1 MFLSS
6 LLHIVLPMFYK
17 LLPFDANKTKTC
29 AQYAF
34 AVTWGSCFQPFVTAF
49 KQK

>member
-6 LLHIVLPMFYK
+6 LLHIVFLMFYN
-17 LLPFDANKTKTC
+17 LLPFDASKTKTK

-34 AVTWGSCFQPFVTAF
+34 AVLWSSCFQLFIIAF
-49 KQK
+49 KHK